1 MFDKGNSAYRHK
13 NGADVRV
20 RLMGEDPFNAVAYLS
35 IGQRLT
41 DLLNDDRAFIPM
53 RRENGDML
61 IIAKSQIAS
70 IAEIEA
76 TVDAEDETDTALPAT
91 SARPK
96 RAAGR
101 KGFDAYAVLR
111 VSPDAPLE
119 TVRAAYKTRI
129 KAVHPDSVAALDLDD
144 DLAKAALL
152 AAQKVNFAYR
162 KIMRERG
169 ASVTEDG
176 DAA

>member
-76 TVDAEDETDTALPAT
+76 TVDAEDDMGIALPAKA
-91 SARPK
+91 ARS
-96 RAAGR
+96 RRAGR

-169 ASVTEDG
+169 ASVAEDG

>member
-1 MFDKGNSAYRHK
+1 MFDKNNASYRHK

-20 RLMGEDPFNAVAYLS
+20 RLTGEEPFNAVAYLS

-41 DLLNDDRAFIPM
+41 DLLNDERAFIPM

-70 IAEIEA
+70 IVEAEAAVNPE
-76 TVDAEDETDTALPAT
+76 ETQTALPEKTAQP
-91 SARPK
+91 R

-111 VSPDAPLE
+111 VAPDSPIEAI
-119 TVRAAYKTRI
+119 RAAYKARI
-129 KAVHPDSVAALDLDD
+129 KAVHPDAIAALDLDD

-152 AAQKVNFAYR
+152 SAQKVNFAYR

-169 ASVTEDG
+169 ASETEEDG
-176 DAA
+176 AA